1 MSRLT
6 KEQAM
11 NLYGR
16 NLPTPTIEKMTLL
29 DVKNDDEYLLSLR
42 DLQAIDFP
50 EDAIDSMVDIMSAE
64 KERTISTTTR
74 VDLDIA
80 FYLQTWEGFDVN
92 ELTRE
97 LFEKITTTPGETGTT
112 DTSNSLFINA
122 AFVLPSS
129 PDAGDSVSV
138 LRRKNKL
145 NLLSMFYDDADALKT
160 DQFAKLDL
168 QTSYGTQNMLNAHIA
183 NLPGLYGGV
192 SREYE
197 ISLPLSEFFE
207 VAQLTAEYDADD
219 NPIIKVSNIKLTFY
233 ITNFAIHPNITF
245 YAAVSTESPPVLAS
259 RSPLDPIS
267 YSMNFSDLT
276 YEDLVK
282 NGSISSISEPVFVD
296 SGGVYYPNMP
306 LRALN
311 KKYYKIDDY
320 GPKQIIDQT
329 NALLAEYRKYLAT
342 DSQLLDA
349 INEIKI
355 IIQTEQNAINF
366 LQLMN
371 QVGQVYSETN
381 EVTRYSRFY
390 ERFRI
395 LVKNADAAL
404 RNQQEV
410 VKRVYRN
417 YKVNDLRAYVP
428 PPMDAFSYV
437 HQLSQD
443 RDYLYEEIFHS
454 NVANFVPIDSAGAAF
469 PGKAELPT
477 TPSERFENW
486 STESE
491 AIRNEAIRLMLPS
504 DSGGFDYGHGAG
516 ASTADNA
523 RERAMES
530 KLPWDA
536 RSGMGNY
543 NNLLTPEYNIAGLAT
558 GTGGSTAAYSIGDV
572 DFSATEI
579 SDMLGSSYQQ
589 DHPLDRAALK
599 IAWWIYHVW
608 AGRFV
613 QGSEHKIYRAN
624 DDFDGVHWYVGFSD
638 NDSLD
643 KVNSQVRHKPSQ
655 WLGRYGAKSGGK
667 DALPPDRFRLL
678 VQSLSNGESYAPPD
692 RDMDD
697 VVDIIVGYD
706 AIGVEKSLE
715 DLNYYGVP
723 AAAPNHDVELTIEKF
738 GYDPNGAL
746 APHVAHNSLQYG
758 VTDRI
763 PQNALPAF
771 WYLKDTRAYDRT
783 GYYEYYLND
792 FFWSSCASAD
802 VWSIYQLGSLDEQ
815 LTFWV
820 PKSKII
826 GTTGRGIDTDD
837 IEDQDGYSYSNPDAD
852 NDLETYAE
860 DAADFW
866 DGTAM
871 IHYGD
876 GTELR
881 NVAFAS
887 IAERYERVGGV
898 RAISTRRPM
907 KDGGL
912 SPWTDGGQHGN
923 QGIPTGDSNVP
934 YVRVKRRKIK
944 RIYRDVR
951 ALVRNIFGMDESG
964 DGVAGGPEEEDASS
978 TNSLTTLDTYI
989 QEVPGLV
996 ADEVSRKMFDR
1007 LDDLPYRDFDTIY
1020 DISQQAQTIV
1030 DRAHVE
1036 YLEAIEKY
1044 FSKDLC
1050 HIYISTASAEY
1061 LDWMDAPTGDNRRRL
1076 TGGNIEY
1083 ASYIILGKFEGSYLG
1098 AQLAYETLLPYGN
1111 WRLGPAAVKGG
1122 RRGGTGTVSV
1132 TPEGANLA
1140 GIANRESYEMFKM
1153 DFGEAIKAIMISHFV
1168 SMKPSLRE
1176 KARVYLQSR
1185 QNLDAFQ
1192 SNIGIHSTLAEV
1204 DIVLNKYGYFFF
1216 DMEKY
1221 IRKRSLMSRVIN
1233 VDRLLGYMESG
1244 QEMTNSAVRLEEVQM
1259 HLANFGERALDAPYS
1274 PRDAAWG
1281 RDPPMPTEVMLTL
1294 SNRLD
1299 TPPYSPINFQSMR
1312 FYGERNG
1319 DGLPVVYNRI
1329 KRLNEI
1335 RFDQISEYTKNPLY
1349 SGTNDSMPGQ
1359 KFDDDA
1365 SSGNSGIPL
1374 MGDVQAIEDNPGD
1387 GDYSAYR
1394 GTQAAAAENDF
1405 RQGVLEGQEVD
1416 IAAVMDAVGTSNVY
1430 TKLALRNYSFTDFN
1444 SSALNGGLTWVD
1456 NYRLLCFKYQFFMD
1470 DDLAYNNDAHEEYA
1484 DTLKSVDDVKI
1495 TVSIRDNSRELVKAL
1510 CDKYEEEY
1518 LEFLPYFEEAQEACA
1533 FGAFD
1538 QRFNKFFV
1546 DAMLEKYPT
1555 TFQAPWFR
1563 MVATYVTVYNLFSD
1577 KYAGNRAR
1585 MEEHANNTLDTIR
1598 PETGTL
1604 SSLMN
1609 FKDACD
1615 VLKETLEE
1623 IKSELADIEN
1633 GFAVGGDGEHA
1644 GTIDGHGAR
1653 ASFTVYRT
1661 LASEVIDHIG
1671 DYTKREEFE

>member
-1 MSRLT
+1 MPRLT

-29 DVKNDDEYLLSLR
+29 DVKNDDDYILGLAE
-42 DLQAIDFP
+42 LQAIDFP
-50 EDAIDSMVDIMSAE
+50 EDAIDTLIDFMEAGD
-64 KERTISTTTR
+64 EREVSSTTR

-97 LFEKITTTPGETGTT
+97 LFEKITTAPGETGTT

-122 AFVLPSS
+122 AFVLPSP
-129 PDAGDSVSV
+129 PDAGDSVPP

-145 NLLSMFYDDADALKT
+145 NLLSMFYDESDAIT
-160 DQFAKLDL
+160 NDQFAKLGL
-168 QTSYGTQNMLNAHIA
+168 QTSYGTQNMLKARLA

-197 ISLPLSEFFE
+197 VSLPLSEFFE
-207 VAQLTAEYDADD
+207 VAELTAEYDADD
-219 NPIIKVSNIKLTFY
+219 NPIIKISNIKLTFY
-233 ITNFAIHPNITF
+233 ITSFANHPNITF

-282 NGSISSISEPVFVD
+282 NGSLSSISEPVFVD

-329 NALLAEYRKYLAT
+329 NVLLAEYRKYLAT

-349 INEIKI
+349 INEIKL
-355 IIQTEQNAINF
+355 IIQTEQDAINF

-395 LVKNADAAL
+395 LIKNADAAL

-454 NVANFVPIDSAGAAF
+454 NVANFVPIDATSAAF
-469 PGKAELPT
+469 PGKAELPS
-477 TPSERFENW
+477 TPSERLENW
-486 STESE
+486 SAESE

-504 DSGGFDYGHGAG
+504 DAGGFDYSAG
-516 ASTADNA
+516 RGVMVGTTRGTA
-523 RERAMES
+523 S
-530 KLPWDA
+530 KLPWESM
-536 RSGMGNY
+536 SGMAKY
-543 NNLLTPEYNIAGLAT
+543 NNLLTPDHQITNPMSYGAG
-558 GTGGSTAAYSIGDV
+558 GGTAAYSIGDV

-579 SDMLGSSYQQ
+579 SDMLGSSYRQ
-589 DHPLDRAALK
+589 DHPLDRASLK

-624 DDFDGVHWYVGFSD
+624 DDFDGVHWYVSVSD
-638 NDSLD
+638 LESLD
-643 KVNSQVRHKPSQ
+643 DHDPKVRAPASN
-655 WLGRYGAKSGGK
+655 WLGMYGGLANAKNGT
-667 DALPPDRFRLL
+667 PPDRWQLL
-678 VQSLSNGESYAPPD
+678 VQSLSNGESYCAPDNYEEFLGVSDWPD
-692 RDMDD
+692 EHG
-697 VVDIIVGYD
+697 GYS
-706 AIGVEKSLE
+706 IPVRL
-715 DLNYYGVP
+715 
-723 AAAPNHDVELTIEKF
+723 PNPDTELTIEKF
-738 GYDPNGAL
+738 GYDPNGTWG
-746 APHVAHNSLQYG
+746 PHVSHNIKWYNTNPGARDL
-758 VTDRI
+758 T
-763 PQNALPAF
+763 NALPAY
-771 WYLKDTRAYDRT
+771 WYLKNTPNYKRS
-783 GYYEYYLND
+783 GYTEWYLNT
-792 FFWSSCASAD
+792 FFWTTCTSVEA
-802 VWSIYQLGSLDEQ
+802 WSIFSLGDLDEQ
-815 LTFWV
+815 VTFWV

-826 GTTGRGIDTDD
+826 GTEGRGIDTDD

-871 IHYGD
+871 IHYGQD
-876 GTELR
+876 TEYR

-907 KDGGL
+907 KSDTT
-912 SPWTDGGQHGN
+912 PWVDGGQYSN
-923 QGIPTGDSNVP
+923 DGIPPRETNIP

-951 ALVRNIFGMDESG
+951 ALVMNIFGMDESG
-964 DGVAGGPEEEDASS
+964 DSAAGGPEEDDASS

-996 ADEVSRKMFDR
+996 ADEVSRKMFDK
-1007 LDDLPYRDFDTIY
+1007 LDSLPYHDFDTTY
-1020 DISQQAQTIV
+1020 DIIQQAETIV
-1030 DRAHVE
+1030 DRAHVN

-1061 LDWMDAPTGDNRRRL
+1061 LDWMDAPVGRNMRRL
-1076 TGGNIEY
+1076 SGGKTEY

-1098 AQLAYETLLPYGN
+1098 AQLEHETILPYGN

-1122 RRGGTGTVSV
+1122 RRGATGNSGVDPSGV
-1132 TPEGANLA
+1132 NIA
-1140 GIANRESYEMFKM
+1140 GIGDRESYEMFKM
-1153 DFGEAIKAIMISHFV
+1153 NFGEAIKAIMIDNFV
-1168 SMKPSLRE
+1168 SNKASLRE
-1176 KARVYLQSR
+1176 KARDYLNSR
-1185 QNLDAFQ
+1185 QDLDAFQ

-1204 DIVLNKYGYFFF
+1204 DIVLSKYGYFFF
-1216 DMEKY
+1216 DLEKY
-1221 IRKRSLMSRVIN
+1221 IRKRSLMSRLIN
-1233 VDRLLGYMESG
+1233 VDRLLGYMGHG
-1244 QEMTNSAVRLEEVQM
+1244 QEMTNSAVRLEKVIMQ
-1259 HLANFGERALDAPYS
+1259 LANFGERALDAPYS
-1274 PRDAAWG
+1274 PRDSPWH
-1281 RDPPMPTEVMLTL
+1281 RDPPMPTDVMITL
-1294 SNRLD
+1294 NNRLD
-1299 TPPYSPINFQSMR
+1299 SPPYSPINFKSMR
-1312 FYGERNG
+1312 FYGKRDG

-1349 SGTNDSMPGQ
+1349 SGNNDSMPGQ
-1359 KFDDDA
+1359 EIKSDA
-1365 SSGNSGIPL
+1365 SDSSGIPL
-1374 MGDVQAIEDNPGD
+1374 MGDVSTVASADGD

-1394 GTQAAAAENDF
+1394 GAEAAAAETDF
-1405 RQGVLEGQEVD
+1405 RQSVLEGQEVD
-1416 IAAVMDAVGTSNVY
+1416 IAAVIDAVGTSNVY
-1430 TKLALRNYSFTDFN
+1430 TKLALRNYSFAGFN
-1444 SSALNGGLTWVD
+1444 SSVLNGGLTWAD

-1470 DDLAYNNDAHEEYA
+1470 DDLAYSNDAHEEYV

-1495 TVSIRDNSRELVKAL
+1495 SVSIRDNSRELVRAL
-1510 CDKYEEEY
+1510 CDKYGREY
-1518 LEFLPYFEEAQEACA
+1518 EEFLPYFEEAQENCA

-1538 QRFNKFFV
+1538 QKFNKFFV

-1555 TFQAPWFR
+1555 TSQTPWFR
-1563 MVATYVTVYNLFSD
+1563 MVATYVTIYNLFSD
-1577 KYAGNRAR
+1577 KYAGNRAK
-1585 MEEHANNTLDTIR
+1585 MEEDANNTLAVIR

-1604 SSLMN
+1604 GALIN
-1609 FKDACD
+1609 FKEACET
-1615 VLKETLEE
+1615 LKEMLQT
-1623 IKSELADIEN
+1623 IRAQLADIEN

-1644 GTIDGHGAR
+1644 GTLDGHGAR
-1653 ASFTVYRT
+1653 AVFTTYRT